1 MIGTQ
6 IDRRPSSPGF
16 SLTGAAQ
23 QGKAPSL
30 TRDSQIRSELI
41 TKTQTQLQAWVEA
54 ETRLSELRAE
64 HSRPGCGAFDS
75 TDNLNMEIRQLEEV
89 TKADRALQ
97 ATLSEMQ
104 SKGYTLPEVTKSM
117 SQMEFANLQQIRSAW
132 QAAQRRVED

>member
-41 TKTQTQLQAWVEA
+41 
-54 ETRLSELRAE
+54 TRLSELRAE